1 MTITTITH
9 LFLRT
14 VETDRSV
21 SINSNERIK
30 ELRLSCKGRQETVIH
45 LKQTGNAV
53 SVLNLAHYE
62 PETIFRQVNEFL
74 YLFTLPSLNQFFR
87 DPKTGKLNGNIIF
100 VVDNGVEMLRS
111 PSVQMMMVRL
121 QKVLG

>member
-1 MTITTITH
+1 M
-9 LFLRT
+9 
-14 VETDRSV
+14 
-21 SINSNERIK
+21 
-30 ELRLSCKGRQETVIH
+30 
-45 LKQTGNAV
+45 

-62 PETIFRQVNEFL
+62 PETIFRHVNEFL

-87 DPKTGKLNGNIIF
+87 DPQTGKLNGNIIF
-100 VVDNGVEMLRS
+100 VVDNGVEMPRS